1 MSFVSVPRPQRSP
14 ASLQILVA
22 LIGGLLLFLLAIGL
36 ITGGYQLL
44 YAGRVFPG
52 ITMAGVD
59 LTNMTPE
66 QATADLSQRL
76 TYPTSGQ
83 VVFRDGDRVWVA
95 TPAELGM
102 VFDAG
107 TSIQSAY
114 NVGRQDGLFTDLA
127 GQLNAWQGG
136 LDLKPVIVFDARVA
150 HAYLQNIAA
159 QIDQPV
165 IETDLHLNGTEVV
178 YTQGQ
183 TGRLINVDATL
194 ANLLTQLSAFRDGEV
209 QLVVEELS
217 PVVLDASA
225 QAETLRQILS
235 APLTLNV
242 PDVQPGDPGPWTIEP
257 SLLAGMLTVGR
268 VQTDAGWQYQVS
280 ADAQVLVQFLG
291 QIAPLMNRAPQNAR
305 FTFDDVPGSNTRQ
318 LILEVDAV
326 VGRSLDIAATIE
338 AVQTG
343 LQAGEHN
350 IALALATALPEV
362 GNDATAQSL
371 GITELV
377 SDGYYNTTYFR
388 DSSDARLQNIETAA
402 KQFHGLLIPPNTTF
416 SMGDVLSDISLDNG
430 YAEALIIYNGRTIT
444 GVGGGVCQV
453 STTLFRTV
461 FFAGYPIVERHA
473 HAFRVFYYEQRPGRG
488 TNPALAGLD
497 ATVYFPLV
505 DLKFT
510 NDRPTWLLM
519 ETYFDRDEMSL
530 EWKFY
535 STNDGRTVQWQN
547 LGLRNVVP
555 APEPLFEEN
564 ADLPA
569 GTCKQVDYPADGADI
584 TVTREVQTASGQTII
599 NETFQTSYQPSQAV
613 YQYGPGTENPQ
624 ALVAQGLCH

>member
-114 NVGRQDGLFTDLA
+114 NVGRQGGLFTDLA
-127 GQLNAWQGG
+127 GQLNAWQGV
-136 LDLKPVIVFDARVA
+136 LDLKPVIVFDERVA
-150 HAYLQNIAA
+150 HGYLQNIAA
-159 QIDQPV
+159 QIGQPM
-165 IETDLHLNGTEVV
+165 IETDLHLNGAEVV

-194 ANLLTQLSAFRDGEV
+194 ANLLTQLLAFRDGEV

-217 PVVLDASA
+217 PVVLDALA

-235 APLTLNV
+235 APLMLYV
-242 PDVQPGDPGPWTIEP
+242 PDAQPGDPGQQTIEP
-257 SLLAGMLTVGR
+257 SLLAGMLTVRR
-268 VQTDAGWQYQVS
+268 VQTDAVWQYQVS
-280 ADAQVLVQFLG
+280 TDAQVLEQFLG
-291 QIAPLMNRAPQNAR
+291 QIAPLVNRSPQNAR
-305 FTFDDVPGSNTRQ
+305 FYFDDKTRELVLVQ
-318 LILEVDAV
+318 SAL
-326 VGRSLDIAATIE
+326 VGRTLDIAATIY
-338 AVQTG
+338 AIQTG
-343 LQAGEHN
+343 LLAGEHN
-350 IALALATALPEV
+350 IALALNTALPEV

-388 DSSDARLQNIETAA
+388 GSDAARLQNIETSAQ
-402 KQFHGLLIPPNTTF
+402 QFYGLLIPPNTTF
-416 SMGDVLSDISLDNG
+416 SMADVLGDISLDNG

-453 STTLFRTV
+453 STTLFRTA

-473 HAFRVFYYEQRPGRG
+473 HAFRVFYYEQRPGMG
-488 TNPALAGLD
+488 TDNALAGLD

-519 ETYFDRDEMSL
+519 ETYFHRDEMSL

-547 LGLRNVVP
+547 LGLRNIVP

-569 GTCKQVDYPADGADI
+569 GTCKKVDYAAEGADI
-584 TVTREVQTASGQTII
+584 TVTRAVQSASGQTMF
-599 NETFQTSYQPSQAV
+599 NDTFQTSYEPWQAV
-613 YQYGPGTENPQ
+613 YQYGPGTGNPQ
-624 ALVAQGLCH
+624 ALLDQGLCH